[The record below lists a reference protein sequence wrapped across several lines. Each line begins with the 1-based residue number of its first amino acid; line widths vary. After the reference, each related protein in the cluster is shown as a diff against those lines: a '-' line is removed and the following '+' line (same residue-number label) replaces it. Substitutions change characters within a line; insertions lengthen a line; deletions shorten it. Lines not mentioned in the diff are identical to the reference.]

1 MTIAN
6 KPILSLNQKL
16 LLSVI
21 LLFAAFSLCF
31 IGFQY
36 NREKEFKVE
45 LLNTKLQDY
54 NARLYEVICDSKE
67 IEKALNKYTKR
78 HTIKDLRVTIITLD
92 GKVIYDNLK
101 KDYNKIED
109 H

>member
-1 MTIAN
+1 MTIAK

-21 LLFAAFSLCF
+21 LLFAVFSLCF

-54 NARLYEVICDSKE
+54 NA
-67 IEKALNKYTKR
+67 
-78 HTIKDLRVTIITLD
+78 
-92 GKVIYDNLK
+92 
-101 KDYNKIED
+101 
-109 H
+109 